1 MSVVDLLYSILCE
14 VVNFMKVLA
23 AGNLSE
29 NICSELENRGFEIF
43 KTVKNE
49 KILPQLAYHADMQV
63 ARFGNYAV
71 CEPTLFDTYFEFIK
85 ASGIVPICGN
95 SILSST
101 YPGDVAYNISEV
113 GEYIFHN
120 TDFTDDEIKRLFNG
134 NFLNIKQGYS
144 GCSIC
149 RIGENAIITSDVSV
163 KKAAESVKIDCLLIT
178 PGNIVLAG
186 FDYGFIG
193 GASFF
198 CGETVYFF
206 GNAENHPDFKN
217 IENFCKKH
225 NTEICLLGDDELTD
239 YGSLIILN

>member
-1 MSVVDLLYSILCE
+1 MSKNICVDL
-14 VVNFMKVLA
+14 K
-23 AGNLSE
+23 
-29 NICSELENRGFEIF
+29 NRGFELF

-49 KILPQLAYHADMQV
+49 KVLPSLAYHADMQV

-85 ASGIVPICGN
+85 SSGVEPVRGK
-95 SILSST
+95 SALSST

-113 GEYIFHN
+113 GECIFHN
-120 TDFTDDEIKRLFNG
+120 TDFTDDEIKRLFRG
-134 NFLNIKQGYS
+134 DFLNIKQGYS

-163 KKAAESVKIDCLLIT
+163 KKAAESANIDCLLIKS
-178 PGNIVLAG
+178 GNILLDG

-206 GNAENHPDFKN
+206 GNAENHPDFKK
-217 IENFCKKH
+217 IEDFCEKH
-225 NTEICLLGDDELTD
+225 STEICLLGDETLTD
-239 YGSLIILN
+239 YGSIIILN